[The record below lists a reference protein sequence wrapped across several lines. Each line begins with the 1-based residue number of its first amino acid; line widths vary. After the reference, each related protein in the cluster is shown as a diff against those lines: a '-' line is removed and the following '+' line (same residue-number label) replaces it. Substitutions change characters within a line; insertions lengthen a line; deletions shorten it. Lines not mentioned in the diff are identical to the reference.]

1 MKIFKYFSILAVF
14 FATFLLNSCEEPLM
28 LEPETAIDY
37 DMVYVDADGVR
48 LALDGAWSIVA
59 GPNLFAG
66 TSTVFSELLGAD
78 GNLRIAWTGTFIGYR
93 DMFRKALDKNDG
105 AIAAKWIDSYR
116 AINIVNNVL
125 ANLDLISTDP
135 ANDERRRVEG
145 EARFIR
151 GILYFQLV
159 SFYALP
165 WVPATPNAQMG
176 VPLVLDPVQ
185 TYEDIRFPARATV
198 AQVYTQIENDL
209 IAARNLFIPHGAPP
223 TWPLPRA
230 GANRGL
236 ATTTNT
242 SAFLVRVY
250 MSQHRWADAANEAT
264 RVINAFGANA
274 LNVTPRG
281 AFNNPGYTSED
292 VFMIRQN
299 LHSHAGSANSGI
311 GTFFA
316 SMPGFGRGDIQAQ
329 GGHMTFMAQ
338 LPGDVRAS
346 IEDNPTA
353 RIINEISA
361 MHYWGYG
368 TRAGRR
374 RTVKWGRYDT
384 FINVIRLAEMHLSRA
399 EANFMIGPASA
410 IGDAPIDDL
419 NLIRDRAN
427 APEIDDPATITL
439 TLIQGDRYRELCFE
453 GHALQDM
460 RRWRGQVRTP
470 AGSPWGVGVF
480 IPWNDNRLVFP
491 IPQREIDVNPQL
503 VQNPGY

>member
-1 MKIFKYFSILAVF
+1 MKKIIIIFV
-14 FATFLLNSCEEPLM
+14 TLLVTAMFTACEEPLM

-37 DMVYVDADGVR
+37 DQVYIDADGVK
-48 LALDGAWSIVA
+48 LALDGAWSLVA
-59 GPNLFAG
+59 GPNLYAG

-78 GNLRIAWTGTFIGYR
+78 MTTRIRWTGTFIGWR
-93 DMFRKALDKNDG
+93 DMFRKALNPNDG
-105 AIAAKWIDSYR
+105 TIAAKWIDSYR
-116 AINIVNNVL
+116 AINIINNVL
-125 ANLDLISTDP
+125 ANLDNVSTDTL
-135 ANDERRRVEG
+135 NVERRRVEG

-165 WVPATPNAQMG
+165 WGATVGNGHIG

-185 TYEDIRFPARATV
+185 TYEDIVFPPRATV
-198 AQVYTQIENDL
+198 AQVYTLVETDL
-209 IAARNLFIPHGAPP
+209 LTARRLLVPG
-223 TWPLPRA
+223 RA

-236 ATTTNT
+236 ATSTNT

-264 RVINAFGANA
+264 TVINAFGPNA

-316 SMPGFGRGDIQAQ
+316 SMPGFGRGDIDVRP
-329 GGHMTFMAQ
+329 GHTAMFAV
-338 LPGDVRAS
+338 GDVRGAF
-346 IEDNPTA
+346 ENNPVA

-361 MHYWGYG
+361 MHYVGYG
-368 TRAGRR
+368 TRAGLL
-374 RTVKWGRYDT
+374 RTTKWGRFDT
-384 FINVIRLAEMHLSRA
+384 FVNVIRLAEMHLSRA
-399 EANFMIGPASA
+399 EANFMNASA
-410 IGDAPIDDL
+410 LGDEPIDDL

-427 APEIDDPATITL
+427 APEITDPLTINL
-439 TLIQGDRYRELCFE
+439 ALIQADRYRELCFE
-453 GHALQDM
+453 GHALHDM

-470 AGSPWGVGVF
+470 SGSPWGAGAVL
-480 IPWNDNRLVFP
+480 PWNDNRLVFP
-491 IPQREIDVNPQL
+491 IPQREIDVNRNL

>member
-14 FATFLLNSCEEPLM
+14 FAIFLLNSCEEPLM

-37 DMVYVDADGVR
+37 DMVYVDADGVK

-78 GNLRIAWTGTFIGYR
+78 GTTRISWTGTFIGYR

-105 AIAAKWIDSYR
+105 TIAAKWIDSYR

-125 ANLDLISTDP
+125 ANLDLVSTDP
-135 ANDERRRVEG
+135 TDSERRRVEG

-165 WVPATPNAQMG
+165 WVPATANAQMG

-185 TYEDIRFPARATV
+185 TYEDIVFPARATV
-198 AQVYTQIENDL
+198 AQVYARIEADL
-209 IAARNLFIPHGAPP
+209 LAARTLLAPG
-223 TWPLPRA
+223 RA

-236 ATTTNT
+236 ATSTNT
-242 SAFLVRVY
+242 SAFLVR
-250 MSQHRWADAANEAT
+250 MFMTQHRWPEAAAEAT
-264 RVINAFGANA
+264 IVINQFGANA

-329 GGHMTFMAQ
+329 AGHMTFMGQ
-338 LPGDVRAS
+338 LAGDVRAS

-410 IGDAPIDDL
+410 IGDDPIDDL

-460 RRWRGQVRTP
+460 RRWRGQVLTP
-470 AGSPWGVGVF
+470 AGSPHGAGVVML
-480 IPWNDNRLVFP
+480 WNDPRLVLP
-491 IPQREIDVNPQL
+491 IPQRELDVNPQL
-503 VQNPGY
+503 VQNTGY